1 MLWAIICQVRNSD
14 DIVWVP
20 VGKPVFIGHRTPEE
34 IEEARAAQAG
44 YILRGIRTEGDYEF
58 ERTMRHINDDLDS
71 SVSTVF
77 LMPPRGIAEISSSF
91 VKGLVGPQGWEAVAV
106 DGYHRAVHLVD
117 PADGVCRSRA
127 TDGGGDK
134 RRL

>member
-1 MLWAIICQVRNSD
+1 MQGDGANPASVEMLVD
-14 DIVWVP
+14 LEP
-20 VGKPVFIGHRTPEE
+20 VGFVIY
-34 IEEARAAQAG
+34 AG
-44 YILRGIRTEGDYEF
+44 DQ
-58 ERTMRHINDDLDS
+58 
-71 SVSTVF
+71 
-77 LMPPRGIAEISSSF
+77 
-91 VKGLVGPQGWEAVAV
+91 GLAQGWEAVAV